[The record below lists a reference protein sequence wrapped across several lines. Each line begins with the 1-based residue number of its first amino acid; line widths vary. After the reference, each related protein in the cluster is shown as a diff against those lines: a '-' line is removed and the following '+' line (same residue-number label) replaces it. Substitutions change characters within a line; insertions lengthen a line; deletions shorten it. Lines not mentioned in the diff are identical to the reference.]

1 MAGPGFFYESTLLDG
16 VSPDMVAFREE
27 TFGPAA
33 AIIRA
38 RDTDDA
44 IRLANRTEFGLG
56 AALWTRDLDH
66 ARRLVRRIDAG
77 AVFVNALVA
86 SDPRIPFGG
95 IKKSGYGR
103 ELGALGMR
111 EFMNAKTVWIGTAT

>member
-1 MAGPGFFYESTLLDG
+1 MI
-16 VSPDMVAFREE
+16 VSVD
-27 TFGPAA
+27 PATGADA
-33 AIIRA
+33 AIA
-38 RDTDDA
+38 
-44 IRLANRTEFGLG
+44 LANRTEFGLA
-56 AALWTRDLDH
+56 AALWTRDLDL

-77 AVFVNALVA
+77 AMFVNALVA

-111 EFMNAKTVWIGTAT
+111 AFMNAKTVWIGTAARVPAPRETVD